1 MSHLLHRAPLRTLT
15 DCLSLQSLIH
25 WHQGHYPLG
34 LDNTRDELK
43 PHSRVT
49 ANVGV
54 KTMRT
59 YPSALMIATVLVT
72 LTLSGCV
79 APVPPSAIDDANM
92 TNQIKTALMN
102 EAVFKVNQI
111 RVETING
118 VVTLTG
124 VVQSRIEALHAAEM
138 AKTIQGVREI
148 RNGLEVQIQ

>member
-1 MSHLLHRAPLRTLT
+1 
-15 DCLSLQSLIH
+15 
-25 WHQGHYPLG
+25 
-34 LDNTRDELK
+34 
-43 PHSRVT
+43 
-49 ANVGV
+49 
-54 KTMRT
+54 MRT

-148 RNGLEVQIQ
+148 RNGLEVQIQSHRSETQTSTVSTHFSENDVFVTAFFAMF